1 MSTANMRGVVPILAV
16 IGAKK
21 AGKRVREKKA
31 APDRGEERIE
41 EGLIVCDLST
51 VKGTDRGPRSE

>member
-1 MSTANMRGVVPILAV
+1 MRGVVPILAV

-31 APDRGEERIE
+31 APDH
-41 EGLIVCDLST
+41 DN
-51 VKGTDRGPRSE
+51 